1 MGVRLMERIVG
12 EKIAPPA
19 ELVKEAVVPNYEEY
33 YKEAMDDVEAY
44 WDRVA
49 TTEVDWFKPYDK
61 VLEWE
66 YPYAR
71 WFVGGQL
78 NACFN
83 VLDRHADGARRNKVA
98 LIWLGEDGQ
107 ERIFTFGMLR
117 REVAKLAGGLKQLGV
132 RKGDRVVIYMPL
144 TPEGMMA
151 MLACARIGAIHSVV
165 YAGMGAGALR
175 QRIEDA
181 GARVVICSD
190 VTYRRGKQVDLKPI
204 VDEALEGN
212 SQVEH
217 VVVHRRSEP
226 KIALRPGETD
236 FAELKASGDP
246 NTPCEVMESEDY
258 LFLLYTSGSTGAPK
272 GPVYTHGGFVVGTQH
287 SWRMACDIKETDVY
301 FCTSDIGWMVGHAIM
316 TYGALANG
324 TTVVARE
331 GAPDYPHPG
340 IVWELVERLQI
351 NKIYTAP
358 TVLRMFMR
366 FGPDIPKKYDLS
378 SLKVL
383 VCAGEPLNPEA
394 QLWAYEHIMQG
405 RGPVLDNWWQT
416 ETAQPTIGT
425 LPSYP
430 VKPGAAGKPL
440 PGFRVEILD
449 QNGQPVGPNQPG
461 LLCLRGPW
469 PAMFR
474 TIWGAP
480 ERYEQYWNQ
489 IPGVY
494 TAGDIASMDEE
505 GYITVRGRADDVLN
519 VAGHR
524 IGTADVENALVSHP
538 AVAEA
543 AVIGKP
549 DPIKGEQI
557 KAFVTLRT
565 GHNAS
570 DELTQELIN
579 HVRHQLGPIATPA
592 ELAYMEKLPKTRS
605 GKIMRRVLKAQE
617 LGLDPGDLTTM
628 EE

>member
-1 MGVRLMERIVG
+1 MERFQEISG
-12 EKIAPPA
+12 AQEKIFPPA
-19 ELVKEAVVPNYEEY
+19 ELARDAVVPDYERY
-33 YKEAMDDVEAY
+33 YQEAMADIEGY

-49 TTEVDWFKPYDK
+49 STEVDWFRSYSK

-71 WFVGGQL
+71 WFVGGQI
-78 NACFN
+78 NACYN
-83 VLDRHADGARRNKVA
+83 ALDRHADGARRNKVA
-98 LIWLGEDGQ
+98 LIWVGEDGQ

-117 REVAKLAGGLKQLGV
+117 REVARLAGGLKQLGV
-132 RKGDRVVIYMPL
+132 RKGDRVVVYMPL
-144 TPEGMMA
+144 TPEGIMT

-165 YAGMGAGALR
+165 YAGMGAAALR

-181 GARVVICSD
+181 GARVVICAD
-190 VTYRRGKQVDLKPI
+190 VSYRRGKQVNLKPI

-212 SQVEH
+212 TQVEH
-217 VVVHRRSEP
+217 VVVHRRAAP
-226 KIALRPGETD
+226 KIPLQPCETD
-236 FAELKASGDP
+236 FEALMASGDP
-246 NTPCEVMESEDY
+246 TTPCEVMESEDW
-258 LFLLYTSGSTGAPK
+258 LFILYTSGSTGTPK
-272 GPVYTHGGFVVGTQH
+272 GPAYTHGGFLVGTQH
-287 SWRMACDIKETDVY
+287 LWRMACDIQENDIY

-316 TYGALANG
+316 AYGPLANG

-331 GAPDYPHPG
+331 GAPDYLHPG
-340 IVWELVERLQI
+340 IVWELVDRLQI
-351 NKIYTAP
+351 SKIYTAP
-358 TVLRMFMR
+358 TAVRMFMR
-366 FGPDIPKKYDLS
+366 YGPEHPRKYDLS
-378 SLKVL
+378 SLKLL

-394 QLWAYEHIMQG
+394 QLWAYQHIMQG

-416 ETAQPTIGT
+416 ETAAPTVGT

-430 VKPGAAGKPL
+430 VKPGAAGKPF
-440 PGFRVEILD
+440 PGFRAEVLD
-449 QNGQPVGPNQPG
+449 QDGKPVPPGQAGQ
-461 LLCLRGPW
+461 LCLRGPW
-469 PAMFR
+469 PSMFR

-494 TAGDIASMDEE
+494 TAGDVASVDEE
-505 GYITVRGRADDVLN
+505 GYISIRGRADDVLN

-549 DPIKGEQI
+549 DPLKGEMI
-557 KAFVTLRT
+557 KAFVTLRA
-565 GHNAS
+565 GHTAGE
-570 DELTQELIN
+570 ELTQALIN
-579 HVRHQLGPIATPA
+579 HVRHQLGPIVTPGEIDYVA
-592 ELAYMEKLPKTRS
+592 NLPKTRS

-617 LGLDPGDLTTM
+617 LGLDPGDLTTL